1 MSDPVSLASLF
12 DAAEQAAIR
21 GDFAAA
27 ARLLGEAARAQEA
40 ALGPDHLDLANTL
53 NNLAVAHERCGQLDA
68 AEREYRRAYAIAAR
82 TRPADNPFVTTSAQ
96 NLREFCQA
104 NGRPMDVPP
113 SAMSLAPDSHD
124 PVTIVLKAAPATAAS
139 PAQADVPT
147 QRIEPL
153 PMTLAAEPSPPG
165 PRPDARPPDTSP
177 RPVRAGSKPV
187 QSPAPSMVPA
197 PARTSEPR
205 PAAVVAAPAAREGF
219 ARPGRAAAPRVDSRP
234 RRVRRHRRARD
245 LAGRGT
251 PSRRAAGGNHRRRL
265 RRAVRRLRRTGGG
278 TQAAPVDAPRKPQSA
293 PAPRATAA
301 SPAPATATA
310 AGVTIG
316 DAQLCTSLS
325 SSYRCDA
332 AGSTVRPGRLVF
344 YTRLIADHDT
354 SVVHRWYR
362 GNELRQSLRLQV
374 PARRQGFRTFSRAT
388 VSASEG
394 EWRVELRTRDGQT
407 AAHRTLHG
415 PLTRRLLAQG
425 RHRIEA
431 RRSDGRTAA
440 RDDGDE
446 RDGRDGAGEDQ
457 RIGRPHLEQQVLQP
471 SARPRRQP
479 ARPPPG
485 PRRRAPSPPA
495 TTDRTTC
502 PRLAPSA
509 IRRHSS
515 RRRTLTASAMTP

>member
-40 ALGPDHLDLANTL
+40 ALGPDHLDSANTL

-82 TRPADNPFVTTSAQ
+82 TRPADDPFVTTSAQ

-205 PAAVVAAPAAREGF
+205 PAAVVAAPSAPARDSLVPAAPRRRVSIPVLVAIG
-219 ARPGRAAAPRVDSRP
+219 AVAALVIRLVAGRRHSAPPAETTAAASDAPSAGSDAPAAAPK
-234 RRVRRHRRARD
+234 
-245 LAGRGT
+245 
-251 PSRRAAGGNHRRRL
+251 
-265 RRAVRRLRRTGGG
+265 
-278 TQAAPVDAPRKPQSA
+278 AAPVDAPRKPQSA

-332 AGSTVRPGRLVF
+332 AGLTVRPGRLVF

-388 VSASEG
+388 VTASDG
-394 EWRVELRTRDGQT
+394 EWRVELRTRDGQL
-407 AAHRTLHG
+407 LH
-415 PLTRRLLAQG
+415 T
-425 RHRIEA
+425 
-431 RRSDGRTAA
+431 
-440 RDDGDE
+440 E
-446 RDGRDGAGEDQ
+446 RFTVR
-457 RIGRPHLEQQVLQP
+457 
-471 SARPRRQP
+471 
-479 ARPPPG
+479 
-485 PRRRAPSPPA
+485 
-495 TTDRTTC
+495 
-502 PRLAPSA
+502 
-509 IRRHSS
+509 
-515 RRRTLTASAMTP
+515 